1 MTRFSLGLLVW
12 LVMQVG
18 CGNASLKELP
28 VDVSLTP
35 DLPDTSFGDGSAQA
49 DERHGRLSDA
59 GAEIGPQ
66 WESIPIEGSSAF
78 LERKAAY
85 FDHCYANN
93 GPGQGGVYGQ
103 VCRVAGEAADY
114 NVVEIEKALE
124 KVNNRLDTADFRV
137 AALVR
142 LLHLNRGTGALPDSL
157 RMAIEETLL
166 GFRYWFS
173 EPGDDKMCYWTEN
186 HQILFHSGELLAGH
200 LFPDTV
206 FSNSG
211 MTGTE
216 HVAHALPLVERW
228 LDFRGRMGFS
238 EWHSNVYFNED
249 IPALVNLVDF
259 AEDEGIRTKAAMVL
273 DIVLMDLLNNMYKGN
288 FATTHGRTYSNK
300 FLNGLQ
306 DSTSEAAWLC
316 LGLGEMGSAGNFS
329 ATFLA
334 TSTYVPPALLEALA
348 KKTAGNHEHRQRDSI
363 SVTDAEDWGL
373 TYEGMV
379 DVVFWAGLSALV
391 APEVINGTVGMLD
404 EYALW
409 NGFLF
414 GDIPEPFDSMLK
426 QMAGTPELEQ
436 LAEEMEVVAR
446 GIALESV
453 STYTYRTPHYQ
464 LSGAQD
470 TKAGYWA
477 AQTQMWQATL
487 DNSAYVLTSFPGKMD
502 ELEAGLEFGD
512 QWIGGWLPRVTLHRH
527 VGVIQYR
534 KDSVPL
540 LDDYLTADYL
550 HAFFPKSGFDEI
562 VEVDNWVFG
571 RKGDGFVALGSQHPV
586 YWVEE
591 NEYELRTDV
600 TENAWV
606 VELGS
611 TDEWEGFD
619 DFVGGVSGAPLSFD
633 NGVAYG
639 SPSLGMV
646 TVGWEGPLEVAGA
659 SVDLGPFNRWDND
672 YCLQEFGS
680 GEMVVVDGATRL
692 RLDFDSGERLLEKL
706 VSTW

>member
-1 MTRFSLGLLVW
+1 MQRIGLAIAIS
-12 LVMQVG
+12 MSFAAA
-18 CGNASLKELP
+18 CGGESKSAESPDCPMFP
-28 VDVSLTP
+28 VFYDVHGEAL
-35 DLPDTSFGDGSAQA
+35 DARGDITG
-49 DERHGRLSDA
+49 DA
-59 GAEIGPQ
+59 GPL
-66 WESIPIEGSSAF
+66 WESIPILPGDAF
-78 LERKAAY
+78 LTRKAAY
-85 FDHCYANN
+85 FDHCFSSN
-93 GPGQGGVYGQ
+93 GPGQGGIYGQ
-103 VCRVAGEAADY
+103 VCRVAGGADDY

-124 KVNNRLDTADFRV
+124 KVGGRLDTADFRV
-137 AALVR
+137 AALIR
-142 LLHLNRGTGALPDSL
+142 MLLLDRETGALPDDL
-157 RMAIEETLL
+157 RDSIEETLL
-166 GFRYWFS
+166 NFRYWFS

-186 HQILFHSGELLAGH
+186 HQILFHSGELLAGQ
-200 LFPDTV
+200 LFPEAV
-206 FSNSG
+206 FPNSG
-211 MTGTE
+211 MTGAE
-216 HVAHALPLVERW
+216 HVAHALPLLDRW

-259 AEDEGIRTKAAMVL
+259 AEDEKTRTKAAMVL

-288 FATTHGRTYSNK
+288 FATTHGRTYSSK

-334 TSTYVPPALLEALA
+334 TSKYVPPVLIEEIAQ
-348 KKTAGNHEHRQRDSI
+348 KTSGSHEHRQRDSI
-363 SVTDAEDWGL
+363 SVTDAASWGL
-373 TYEGMV
+373 TYEGME

-404 EYALW
+404 EYDLW

-436 LAEEMEVVAR
+436 LATEMEVVAR

-453 STYTYRTPHYQ
+453 NTYTYRTPHYQ

-487 DNSAYVLTSFPGKMD
+487 DRDAYVLTSFPGKMD
-502 ELEAGLEFGD
+502 DLEAGLEFGD
-512 QWIGGWLPRVTLHRH
+512 QWIGGWLPRVTLHRN

-534 KDSVPL
+534 KDSVPM

-550 HAFFPKSGFDEI
+550 HAFFPRAGFDEV
-562 VEVDNWVFG
+562 VEVENWVMG
-571 RKGDGFVALGSQHPV
+571 RKGDGYLALGSQHPV
-586 YWVEE
+586 YWVEDS
-591 NEYELRTDV
+591 EYELRTDV
-600 TENAWV
+600 TENTWI

-611 TDEWEGFD
+611 AEEWGGFEGFVAAIGD
-619 DFVGGVSGAPLSFD
+619 SALSFED
-633 NGVAYG
+633 GVAYD
-639 SPSLGMV
+639 SPSQGMV
-646 TVGWEGPLEVAGA
+646 QVGWKGPMEVAEQN
-659 SVDLGPFNRWDND
+659 VDLGPFLRWDND
-672 YCLQEFGS
+672 FCVQEFGS
-680 GEMVVVDGATRL
+680 GITVVVDGETRL
-692 RLDFDSGERLLEKL
+692 RLDFDSGVRQLE
-706 VSTW
+706 VVATTW